1 MAPKFSTKFLR
12 KFSILAVGA
21 LVASSLVAVTPAA
34 AADCTVSGPTTYT
47 SGSTTYSMVAIKS
60 GTACTWTVPTGISS
74 LAILAVGGGGGGSAR
89 HGGGGSAGKFVETTS
104 AAVNSGATLTISVGT
119 GGAGGNGNIGGDPG
133 QSGSA
138 TTISGPGLTSINATG
153 GSGGTWAGG
162 GTSGNGFSA
171 GVGTGQ
177 WSCGGTSSGWCG
189 GGGAGSTA
197 NGENSDSNNNNRAGN
212 GGAGSTASIYTPA
225 IASSLSIPTEFAGG
239 GGGGADMGGGIAGTA
254 TFGGGAGSSGPVDA
268 TSATVNTGAGGGGS
282 GYNNSGG
289 QGNGGAGASGIV
301 VIRWTIQPGSL
312 SLNGSSQYLTSPSN
326 SDWSLG
332 TGDFT
337 VEWFQYQTSSNLYT
351 RIFSL
356 GNYPSAD
363 LAVSIESGSMWV
375 RVEGVWALGSVSLG
389 DSSSY
394 LDQWVHFSLSR
405 SSGTLYL
412 HKNGVQIASASNS
425 TNISSSSE
433 LSIGSESGT
442 SNTYYPGL
450 ITNFH
455 WVKGSSLYS
464 SGNYSSPTSPIAPVS
479 NTKLLL
485 YFGAADSLLSDSSG
499 TAKAITNVGT
509 ATWDSRNPFTI
520 TVPGAP
526 TIGTATATASGASV
540 AFTAPASTG
549 GSAITGYQYQ
559 LDSGTWTTTGSL
571 SSPFTITGL
580 TIGQTYSVKVRA
592 VNSVGAGAES
602 GSTSFTPTKNTQT
615 VTWSPSTASATVLS
629 GSLTVSSA
637 ASTNGD
643 GALTY
648 AVSNAGTTGCT
659 YDSGTRLL
667 SYSAAG
673 TCVVRATAAS
683 TATYN
688 AGTRDV
694 SFTISR
700 SAQTVTWSPTTSI
713 LSTDSPAAVSSQATA
728 LGSATISY
736 SVASQGTTGCSVD
749 SSNGTIT
756 FSAVGTC
763 TVRAT
768 AAQTTA
774 YNSGFTDVAFVISA
788 PTTYTIT
795 YNYQSATGGN
805 STANATFTVGGSS
818 LVLPTPIRTSYVFDG
833 WYTAS
838 TGGSKVGNAGANYT
852 PTSTRTLYARWIQK
866 SLWNMGSS
874 TKIGT
879 ITTVSG
885 IGNTYSASSSGTS
898 VSLSYQADALPAGT
912 VIDVYLLADTS
923 RASQLITSTSS
934 FVVNLVVAWKAS
946 DETVP
951 TTAAGKPLSMT
962 ITNPAIKRGQ
972 RIYALLGDVVTDL
985 GIASADGTATF
996 EITDDPEIVIA
1007 NTKPD
1012 APTSVSGVASS
1023 SKVTVSWTA
1032 PASNG
1037 GSAVTGYTVTASNG
1051 ATCTT
1056 TTTSCEITG
1065 LTNGTAYTFT
1075 VTATNA
1081 IGTSNSSSAS
1091 ASVTPAG
1098 APSNGGS
1105 SGGIVAPPTTYV
1117 PVLEAKPTLNQ
1128 GAIALIGGEQV
1139 QLKVR
1144 RDEAKVSII
1153 AETSNTDFEV
1163 KLVAPTGSPILPKDL
1178 VLQGTQGDALRFNG
1192 GGLAPRSEVK
1202 VYVFSTPTYL
1212 GTVTTNASG
1221 DFVGEFKLPSA
1232 LAKGQHT
1239 IQFGGY
1245 LANGQVV
1252 STSFA
1257 LLVSAKASV
1266 KRITTFF
1273 NAGSVTL
1280 STVAKSAIRSALSSL
1295 GGKKSLTVLVVGFAQ
1310 KTAYSGMDLYV
1321 AESRAKNVAKYLRS
1335 LGKKVTITTSAVYPA
1350 TQTSSKARRA
1360 ELQFSWL
1367 R

>member
-1 MAPKFSTKFLR
+1 MAPKFRTKFLR
-12 KFSILAVGA
+12 KFSILAIAA
-21 LVASSLVAVTPAA
+21 LISSAFVATTPAA
-34 AADCTVSGPTTYT
+34 AADCVVSGPATYT
-47 SGSTTYSMVAIKS
+47 SGSTTYSVVAIKS
-60 GTACTWTVPTGISS
+60 GTSCTWTSPTGVTS
-74 LAILAVGGGGGGSAR
+74 LSILAVGGGGGGSSR
-89 HGGGGSAGKFVETTS
+89 HGGGGNAGKFVETTS
-104 AAVNSGATLTISVGT
+104 AAVNSGATLTISIGS
-119 GGAGGNGNIGGDPG
+119 GGAGGRASVGGEQG
-133 QSGSA
+133 GA
-138 TTISGPGLTSINATG
+138 GGTTTISGSGLTAISATG
-153 GSGGTWAGG
+153 GGGGAWAGG
-162 GTSGNGFSA
+162 GTSGNGFTA
-171 GVGTGQ
+171 GVG
-177 WSCGGTSSGWCG
+177 GGAWACSGSSSGWCG

-197 NGENSDSNNNNRAGN
+197 NGENADNSGNNRAGN
-212 GGAGSTASIYTPA
+212 GGAGSTASIYT
-225 IASSLSIPTEFAGG
+225 SSVAATLAIPTAFAGG
-239 GGGGADMGGGIAGTA
+239 GGGGADLGGGVAGTA
-254 TFGGGAGSSGPVDA
+254 SFGGGAGSAGVVDA
-268 TSATVNTGAGGGGS
+268 SSASANTGGGGGGS
-282 GYNNSGG
+282 GYDNSGG

-301 VIRWTIQPGSL
+301 VIRWAQLLGSAK
-312 SLNGSSQYLTSPSN
+312 LNGTSQYFTVPSGADLT
-326 SDWSLG
+326 LG

-337 VEWFQYQTSSNLYT
+337 IEWFQYQTDTST
-351 RIFSL
+351 WPRVFAI
-356 GNYPSAD
+356 GNYPSTD
-363 LAVSIESGSMWV
+363 IGVSIEGGTLYFWA
-375 RVEGVWALGSVSLG
+375 EGQYPITYYLGSTSN
-389 DSSSY
+389 Y
-394 LDQWVHFSLSR
+394 FHKWVHFAITR
-405 SSGTLYL
+405 SSGTLSLYYD
-412 HKNGVQIASASNS
+412 GTRVASVSNS
-425 TNISSSSE
+425 TDIQAGSNG
-433 LSIGSESGT
+433 LAIGSENGNSGT
-442 SNTYYPGL
+442 FFPGYL
-450 ITNFH
+450 TNFH
-455 WVKGSSLYS
+455 WVKGSALYS
-464 SGNYSSPTSPIAPVS
+464 GTSLTRPTTPITSSA

-485 YFGAADSLLSDSSG
+485 NFASTAALLTDSSASSK
-499 TAKAITNVGT
+499 TVTNVSA
-509 ATWDSRNPFTI
+509 ATWDANNPFST
-520 TVPGAP
+520 TAPNAP
-526 TIGTATATASGASV
+526 TLNSATGTAGGATLNV
-540 AFTAPASTG
+540 TIPNYNG
-549 GSAITGYQYQ
+549 GSPITSYEYQ
-559 LDSGTWTTTGSL
+559 LDSGSWVNTGNTTLPISL
-571 SSPFTITGL
+571 SGL
-580 TIGQTYSVKVRA
+580 TAGQTYSVKVRA

-615 VTWSPSTASATVLS
+615 VTWSPSTTSATVLS

-898 VSLSYQADALPAGT
+898 VSLSYQSDALPAGT

-1081 IGTSNSSSAS
+1081 IGTSNSSTAS

-1139 QLKVR
+1139 QLNVR

-1163 KLVAPTGSPILPKDL
+1163 KLVAPTGSSILPKDL

-1192 GGLAPRSEVK
+1192 GGLAPLSDVK

-1221 DFVGEFKLPSA
+1221 DFVGEFKLPST

-1245 LANGQVV
+1245 LPNGQVV

-1295 GGKKSLTVLVVGFAQ
+1295 SGKKSLTVLVVGFAQ

-1367 R
+1367 G